1 MEKDISTEIKN
12 EEVDADFN
20 KLSFYRYIDMRYI
33 GQEHSVKVPI

>member
-12 EEVDADFN
+12 EEIDAN
-20 KLSFYRYIDMRYI
+20 LSNLSFYRYIDMRYL